1 MKVRRIRIVDI
12 VWTYGAKPSPHTRSL
27 PRIFIA
33 HGIPGGDEK
42 GSLGGGRKEIRWER
56 EEAEEG
62 GKGKS
67 LEDMK

>member
-1 MKVRRIRIVDI
+1 VDI
-12 VWTYGAKPSPHTRSL
+12 RSQAQPSHPL
-27 PRIFIA
+27 APPDIA